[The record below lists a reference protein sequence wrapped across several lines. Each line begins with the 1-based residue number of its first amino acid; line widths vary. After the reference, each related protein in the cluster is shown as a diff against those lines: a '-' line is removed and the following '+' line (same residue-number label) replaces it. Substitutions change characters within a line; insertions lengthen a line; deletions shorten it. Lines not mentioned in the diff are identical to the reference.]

1 METNDYGEPYPN
13 AGEPDACDEKM
24 TRNSLDRGPLIP
36 TWLRLCLPVV
46 LGSIVTIVYNLAD
59 TYFIAQTGNALLIA
73 GVSVC
78 APVFMILMAFGN
90 IFGQGGS
97 SLISRLLGRKRRDEV
112 KKVSAFCFWIALAV
126 GAVLGAI
133 LFLVRDPFLSLL
145 GSSPDTLP
153 YAREYGSIL
162 LAGAPFIVV
171 NFIHMNLL
179 RCEGMAGLSMC
190 GTLIGAVMN
199 IILDPLLIPGM
210 GAAGAALATVAG
222 YLCSDVFLLAIVLK
236 KSASLS
242 VRPTLKTEG
251 AFLKD
256 ILSIGFTA
264 AITNIASSLCI
275 ILVNQKLLVYGDDK
289 IAAMG
294 IVLKVTMIVQ
304 MILVGF
310 SFGGVPLFGFLAG
323 AGEKEKTGRLLRF
336 CIRFLCALSLT
347 MTALVVI
354 AAEPLL
360 RLITPDAG
368 LVATGVPMLRWQ
380 AAGSVF
386 AGIVMLVTCLCQAS
400 GKAVP
405 ALILS
410 LSRQGI
416 VFLAVLL
423 IAAAV
428 FGYQGILVSQFSADL
443 ISMLLAAAVLQKCL
457 KTKQPPESDGSAG
470 RTGDPGL
477 QRFNP
482 E

>member
-1 METNDYGEPYPN
+1 MPVDET
-13 AGEPDACDEKM
+13 M
-24 TRNSLDRGPLIP
+24 TPKRNGLDSGPLIP
-36 TWLRLCLPVV
+36 TWFRLCLPVV

-78 APVFMILMAFGN
+78 APIFMILMAFGN

-97 SLISRLLGRKRRDEV
+97 SLISRLMGRKRPDEV
-112 KKVSAFCFWIALAV
+112 RRVSAFCFWIALAA
-126 GAVLGAI
+126 GAVLGALLL
-133 LFLVRDPFLSLL
+133 LFRDPFLLLL

-153 YAREYGSIL
+153 FAREYGTVL

-190 GTLIGAVMN
+190 GTVIGAVVN

-210 GAAGAALATVAG
+210 GAAGAAYATVIG
-222 YLCSDVFLLAIVLK
+222 YLCSDVFLLTIVLK

-242 VRPTLKTEG
+242 VRPTLKTER

-264 AITNIASSLCI
+264 AVTNIATSVCT
-275 ILVNQKLLVYGDDK
+275 ILINQKLLAFGDDK

-294 IVLKVTMIVQ
+294 IVMKVTMIVQ

-310 SFGGVPLFGFLAG
+310 SFGGVPLFGFLSG
-323 AGEKEKTGRLLRF
+323 AGEKEKISRLLRF
-336 CIRFLCALSLT
+336 SVLFLCGLSLV
-347 MTALVVI
+347 MTALVI
-354 AAEPLL
+354 LAAGPLL
-360 RLITPDAG
+360 SLITPNAG
-368 LVATGVPMLRWQ
+368 LVAAGVPMLRWQ

-386 AGIVMLVTCLCQAS
+386 AGIVMLATCLCQAS
-400 GKAVP
+400 GKALP

-416 VFLAVLL
+416 VFLAVLMT
-423 IAAAV
+423 AAAV
-428 FGYQGILVSQFSADL
+428 FGYQGILASQFSADL
-443 ISMLLAAAVLQKCL
+443 LSMLLAAVILRRIL
-457 KTKQPPESDGSAG
+457 KNAG
-470 RTGDPGL
+470 
-477 QRFNP
+477 
-482 E
+482 